1 MIARRAL
8 RRFILAEYT
17 QLLLG
22 GAEPPTVLLE
32 RRAASADD
40 GGNGGG
46 GIGYREGVELALYIN
61 QPPCGDASIF
71 SAEDA
76 AGAEAEGDG
85 GFVKH
90 TGAKTVGLGASAAGQ
105 ESAAAA
111 EPQRLGSLRTKSG
124 RSDLRAAD
132 RSASMSCSDKIARW
146 NVLGVGGALL
156 SLLLPAPRYIDHLVV
171 GLPAAQTQPGIQ
183 VRLSTLSR
191 PLARF
196 CLSLDEKGPVG
207 RRSSGL

>member
-32 RRAASADD
+32 RRAASADI
-40 GGNGGG
+40 GNG

-76 AGAEAEGDG
+76 AGAQAEGDG

-90 TGAKTVGLGASAAGQ
+90 TGAKTVGPGASAAGQ
-105 ESAAAA
+105 ESAAAT

-183 VRLSTLSR
+183 VRLSTLSL

-207 RRSSGL
+207 RRSSGQ

>member
-1 MIARRAL
+1 MLAGDRLHDSHAEVIARRAL

-22 GAEPPTVLLE
+22 GAQPPTVLLE

-76 AGAEAEGDG
+76 TGPEGEGDG

-156 SLLLPAPRYIDHLVV
+156 SLLLPEPRYIDHLVV
-171 GLPAAQTQPGIQ
+171 GLPASQTQPGIQ
-183 VRLSTLSR
+183 VRSVLSL
-191 PLARF
+191 PLALF
-196 CLSLDEKGPVG
+196 C
-207 RRSSGL
+207 SGS